1 VEGKNRKPRQVTL
14 ARLSDVP
21 APGETQMNWK
31 LGAAVVLL
39 AAGSIELTARSQGAP
54 AVPRFQLDHTWPK
67 PLPNQ
72 WQLGPVTGVFVDTR
86 DRIWINSQSDKL
98 NRYDLALK
106 DGAGDCCIA
115 SPRVVVFD
123 MAGNV
128 VKSWGGPGPGF
139 EWPTAP
145 HAIYV
150 DHKENVWITANGDD
164 DTHVLKF
171 TNDGKFLLQIGKK
184 GVSKGSNDTA
194 NLNKAAGIAVWPAT
208 NEVFIGDGYGNRRVI
223 VFDADTGAYKRHW
236 GAYGKRPED
245 VEPTRKFDG
254 EGAAQFST
262 VHGLSI
268 TPDGI
273 VWVADRVG
281 NRLQQ
286 FRIDG
291 TYLKEAFVARKTT
304 HNTGTVYGFSF
315 SRPQATWVY
324 IADGS
329 NKKVHILNRETLQT
343 VGFFGG
349 LGGQMPGAV
358 NHLHGTSVDSQGNVY
373 TGEAAA
379 GARVQRW
386 LQQK

>member
-1 VEGKNRKPRQVTL
+1 
-14 ARLSDVP
+14 
-21 APGETQMNWK
+21 MNWK
-31 LGAAVVLL
+31 MTAAMMVI
-39 AAGSIELTARSQGAP
+39 AAGALDVALQSQPSAP
-54 AVPRFQLDHTWPK
+54 QFQLDPNWPK

-72 WQLGPVTGVFVDTR
+72 WQLGPVTGVFVDSR

-98 NRYDLALK
+98 DRYDLALEH
-106 DGAGDCCIA
+106 GAGDCCRPA
-115 SPRVVVFD
+115 PRVVVFD
-123 MAGNV
+123 TAGSV
-128 VKSWGGPGPGF
+128 VKSWGGPGPGY

-150 DHKENVWITANGDD
+150 DHKENVWITANGND

-171 TNDGKFLLQIGKK
+171 TNDGRFLLQIGKK

-194 NLNKAAGIAVWPAT
+194 NLNKAAGIAVWPAS

-236 GAYGKRPED
+236 GAYGRRPED
-245 VEPTRKFDG
+245 VEPTRKFEG
-254 EGAAQFST
+254 EGATQFST

-281 NRLQQ
+281 NRIQQ

-291 TYLKEAFVARKTT
+291 TYIREAFVARKTT
-304 HNTGTVYGFSF
+304 NNTGTVYGFSF
-315 SRPQATWVY
+315 SPEPQRSWVY
-324 IADGS
+324 VADGS
-329 NKKVHILNRETLQT
+329 NKKVHILDYKTLAT

-349 LGGQMPGAV
+349 LGGQMPGAF
-358 NHLHGTSVDSQGNVY
+358 NHLHGTSVDSRGNVY
-373 TGEAAA
+373 TMEAAA

-386 LQQK
+386 LIKK